1 MGEGSEALGRDVRAA
16 ADALGIEVTVRELAG
31 EAEARRAVDAG
42 ETDAALVDAAEI
54 VVRASRPIS
63 SSG

>member
-1 MGEGSEALGRDVRAA
+1 M
-16 ADALGIEVTVRELAG
+16 RELAG